1 MVATFGRRTTR
12 HFVFAC
18 LVALML
24 VASACSDDGGA
35 KATPS
40 AVVAA
45 ATTPTIAAT
54 VTQFTPPM
62 ATLVVTASAT
72 PRPPAAIE
80 LGAAPQKL
88 SCDGVQSSVVT
99 ARVLDQA
106 GQPVVDGTRV
116 TFSVVALGA
125 ADPIEAETVAG
136 QAKTSVTAIGQQ
148 VGVVVNVTSGD
159 AATAIRIDCL

>member
-1 MVATFGRRTTR
+1 MSA
-12 HFVFAC
+12 VFALPTARHLALTC
-18 LVALML
+18 LVALTL
-24 VASACSDDGGA
+24 AASACSDDGGA

-40 AVVAA
+40 AVGTT
-45 ATTPTIAAT
+45 ATTPTIAPT
-54 VTQFTPPM
+54 VTRPIATP
-62 ATLVVTASAT
+62 VVTASAT

-136 QAKTSVTAIGQQ
+136 QAKTSVTAIGRQ